1 MCTHEN
7 WTLSFPK
14 VAISSSKAE
23 SQIFSHFNLCFQRIN
38 IWTCTPIQSRLLHT
52 AVWRFGHCRKMSS
65 FKCPELNKFVQK
77 LCTPLYSKMLWFG
90 SILGIPTCFPAQ
102 VCLPLDIV
110 ILASWS
116 FKAANWQTQNWHR
129 IERSSGYTWPVLFLH
144 RSVCP
149 KLKLRTGWPNSGGWL
164 NPLWWLQ
171 QSSSFGSTKCG
182 DFFRGK
188 ISSAQSERKM
198 GGALGV
204 SLEVSHMAY
213 WMALGLIYKCK
224 LVIAS
229 TANDISGLTI
239 GVNNW
244 AF

>member
-1 MCTHEN
+1 MHPN
-7 WTLSFPK
+7 SIPAAAHGGL
-14 VAISSSKAE
+14 
-23 SQIFSHFNLCFQRIN
+23 
-38 IWTCTPIQSRLLHT
+38 
-52 AVWRFGHCRKMSS
+52 AVWPLPKDVEFQMSRVEQV
-65 FKCPELNKFVQK
+65 CPKTV
-77 LCTPLYSKMLWFG
+77 YSKMLWFG

-116 FKAANWQTQNWHR
+116 FKTANWQTQNWHR

-198 GGALGV
+198 GGAPTEFRLFTVAHGRC
-204 SLEVSHMAY
+204 
-213 WMALGLIYKCK
+213 WMALG
-224 LVIAS
+224 VTS
-229 TANDISGLTI
+229 
-239 GVNNW
+239 VNW
-244 AF
+244 LSPLSRQLPMT